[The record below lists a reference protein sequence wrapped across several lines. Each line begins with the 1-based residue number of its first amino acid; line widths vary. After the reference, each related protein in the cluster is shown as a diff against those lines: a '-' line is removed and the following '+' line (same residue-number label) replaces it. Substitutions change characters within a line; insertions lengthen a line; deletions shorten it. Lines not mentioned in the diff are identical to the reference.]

1 LITKTKKNIN
11 LKNIKVMAA
20 EGKGKFIGWLGL
32 VATIVVG
39 TYIAL
44 EIKDAL
50 DLHLFKKAVV
60 TTVTP
65 PTA

>member
-1 LITKTKKNIN
+1 
-11 LKNIKVMAA
+11 MAA

-60 TTVTP
+60 TTVTSP
-65 PTA
+65 KA